1 MLVGLTGCSGSGAS
15 TVAGIWK
22 SLGAEVC
29 SLDAAGHR
37 FLDKRGCAVEL
48 QEGLGIPGLGSMG
61 SSDIRKTLR
70 ERAFADPDLLKGINA
85 VLHPRL
91 RRWAG
96 LAAATLKGGRGIFVL
111 DAALLFELGI
121 DTLADFTVTV
131 RDTMERSAARIAE
144 RDGLTEGTALG
155 RWRSQMDI
163 HEKCARSHFV
173 IENRGTIT
181 ELHNIASDI
190 FINVLTTMNTEE

>member
-15 TVAGIWK
+15 TVAGVWR

-29 SLDAAGHR
+29 SLDEAGHR
-37 FLDKRGCAVEL
+37 FLDRRGCAVEL
-48 QEGLGIPGLGSMG
+48 EEKLGIPGLGAMG

-70 ERAFADPDLLKGINA
+70 ERAFADPDLLKGING

-96 LAAATLKGGRGIFVL
+96 LAAATLSGGRGIFVL
-111 DAALLFELGI
+111 DAALLFELGM

-131 RDTMERSAARIAE
+131 RDTMERSVARIVE
-144 RDGLTEGTALG
+144 RDGLTQETALG

-163 HEKCARSHFV
+163 QEKCARSHFV
-173 IENRGTIT
+173 IENRGTAT
-181 ELHNIASDI
+181 ELHNIATDI
-190 FINVLTTMNTEE
+190 LLNVLTIMNTEE